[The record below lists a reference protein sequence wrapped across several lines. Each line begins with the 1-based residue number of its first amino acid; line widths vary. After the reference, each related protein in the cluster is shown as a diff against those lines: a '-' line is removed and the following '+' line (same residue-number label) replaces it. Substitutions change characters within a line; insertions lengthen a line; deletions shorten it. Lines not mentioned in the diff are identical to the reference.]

1 MTLIWSLTLQ
11 MNFYLEILV
20 NTDRLVA
27 GWAGAG
33 LPQKYISHY
42 GGFYPGTAESGIYG
56 ATFVAI
62 IPIIP

>member
-27 GWAGAG
+27 GLGLARLKSTFLITAPFTRGQQKAGFMEPHL
-33 LPQKYISHY
+33 LP
-42 GGFYPGTAESGIYG
+42 
-56 ATFVAI
+56 
-62 IPIIP
+62 